1 MAATWAGEG
10 NIRCCREM
18 ETSARMF
25 SARLR
30 TWYNAN
36 DYFANRIT
44 LTNCA
49 VFAIAKDR
57 VTRMP
62 VKKKTTEFNRESAW
76 KGFLEYRLSDLELID
91 ADEAV
96 ITDEELLDGVVTLS
110 ELGYK
115 FTCSYNATSKTA
127 TATLQAGDALPK
139 LTGWALSARGRD
151 GREAIKLLLYKHH
164 ECLKG
169 DWLPL
174 LEVERPVQR
183 G

>member
-1 MAATWAGEG
+1 
-10 NIRCCREM
+10 M

-25 SARLR
+25 SSRLS
-30 TWYNAN
+30 TWYNQN
-36 DYFANRIT
+36 DYFCNRATIT
-44 LTNCA
+44 SIA
-49 VFAIAKDR
+49 VFSIAKDM

-62 VKKKTTEFNRESAW
+62 AKKKPNEFVRESVW

-96 ITDEELLDGVVTLS
+96 ISDEELLDGVVTLT
-110 ELGYK
+110 EGGYK
-115 FTCSYNATSKTA
+115 FTASYNATSKTA

-139 LTGWALSARGRD
+139 LVGWALSARGRD
-151 GREAIKLLLYKHH
+151 CREAIKLLLYKHH

-174 LEVERPVQR
+174 LTVERPVQR